1 MKKTLK
7 GLACAGLCCAML
19 TTTLATAACGG
30 SSLDTE
36 TRQLQLSTAALD
48 GNFNPFFYTSATD
61 GNILSMTQI
70 SMLSIDNEGQIKVG
84 YDEACA
90 VAYYNETMYD
100 AAGNPTTQ
108 GDENGKTV
116 YEFVLKNGLKF
127 SNGSDLT
134 IHDVLFNLYVYLDPS
149 YSGSST
155 LYSTNIVGLKAYR
168 AQDANVRDD
177 DEVDIDSEYNA
188 AAMNRINDM
197 LDWVDNS
204 PEAEIW
210 PDAGTD
216 LAKDVETTYK
226 LFEEEI
232 TSDWT
237 SIETSWYESYKN
249 SHRFTEAWQAYLFN
263 EGIIKVQTGP
273 VGDSLHAQLYE
284 DKNGNKKRD
293 DGELYYTTLDP
304 QQPGADG
311 GNEGEILGQDYADMV
326 AEASTEEK
334 ITEYINSVTGT
345 KPSRE
350 LAKMELQKKCCI
362 DIVYKNYHDKSSL
375 DDILLSWATGSN
387 VLVQFA
393 NEARSKHYEN
403 LKQNGELP
411 VPTVKG
417 ITTYVTSGTFKDK
430 AKGEVSLG
438 EEHYVL
444 RIEVNGI
451 DPKAVYNF
459 GFAVA
464 PLYYYSTTD
473 YAKKG
478 HKNYV
483 QEAMSD
489 TGGRAKDG
497 KQITHFGIEMGDAAF
512 FDDVLKASEKNKL
525 PVGAGSYKAS
535 TASGDDSADGNTF
548 YENNVVYFKRN
559 ENFHTLG
566 GGKDGGVQNAK
577 IKYVNYK
584 VMADDKIM
592 EALTTKAIDYGTPN
606 ATTTNVATVTGNSKF
621 LGSERYLTG
630 GYGYIGI
637 NPKYVPEYKVRQAIM
652 KSLNT
657 SYIISSYYGGTG
669 AGLAQVIYRPMSLTS
684 WAYPK
689 DNSGHYIGEYAGVA
703 YDSSLDEVKAL
714 IQQSGYE
721 ISDGVYTKTRMV
733 DGMSN
738 APIGTKLK
746 LTFTIAGQ
754 TTDHPTYRLFVN
766 TADDLNKI
774 GFDIT
779 VSTDIQALKKM
790 NSGNL
795 AIWAAAWS
803 AATDPDLY
811 QVYHKDSKATSVKNW
826 NYPNILNDPY
836 TWTYESEV
844 IEALSTKIMEARS
857 YSEKADRAP
866 VYAECLDKIMELYV
880 EMPTYQRQD
889 LCVYNKDVIDA
900 NSLVKNPN
908 NYIGLFDRIWDIDY
922 V

>member
-30 SSLDTE
+30 SKLDTE

-70 SMLSIDNEGQIKVG
+70 SMLSIDENGNIKVG

-100 AAGNPTTQ
+100 AAGNVTTQ

-116 YEFVLKNGLKF
+116 YEFVLKNGIKF
-127 SNGSDLT
+127 SDGSDLT

-168 AQDANVRDD
+168 AQDASVTDD
-177 DEVDIDSEYNA
+177 DEINIDSEYNA
-188 AAMNRINDM
+188 AAQNRIDAI
-197 LDWVDNS
+197 LDWVDDS
-204 PEAEIW
+204 PETETVPSDPKIAS
-210 PDAGTD
+210 
-216 LAKDVETTYK
+216 DVETTYK
-226 LFEEEI
+226 LFQEEI
-232 TSDWT
+232 ASDWT
-237 SIETSWYESYKN
+237 TIETSWYDSYKT
-249 SHRFTEAWQAYLFN
+249 SYRFTEAWQAYLFN
-263 EGIIKVQTGP
+263 EGIITVQRGAM
-273 VGDSLHAQLYE
+273 GESLNAPLY
-284 DKNGNKKRD
+284 DDTNNNGKRD

-304 QQPGADG
+304 QLPGADG
-311 GNEGEILGQDYADMV
+311 GNEGEVVGQDYIDMV
-326 AEASTEEK
+326 EAASTEEK
-334 ITEYINSVTGT
+334 ITEYINNATGT

-350 LAKMELQKKCCI
+350 LAKMELQKQCCLE
-362 DIVYKNYHDKSSL
+362 IVYQNYHDKSKL
-375 DDILLSWATGSN
+375 GEILSSWATSSN
-387 VLVQFA
+387 VLTQFA
-393 NEARSKHYEN
+393 NEARSEHYET

-417 ITTYVTSGTFKDK
+417 INTYVTSGTFHDK
-430 AKGEVSLG
+430 TNGDVQLG

-444 RIEVNGI
+444 RVEVNGI

-464 PLYYYSTTD
+464 PMYYYSTTD
-473 YAKKG
+473 YG
-478 HKNYV
+478 DNHKNYV
-483 QEAMSD
+483 QEAMD
-489 TGGRAKDG
+489 DNGGKALNGTK
-497 KQITHFGIEMGDAAF
+497 ITHFGIEFGDASF
-512 FDDVLKASEKNKL
+512 FDDVLKATEKNKL
-525 PVGAGSYKAS
+525 PVGAGAYQA
-535 TASGDDSADGNTF
+535 TTVSGGDPDGNTF

-559 ENFHTLG
+559 DNFYTLG

-584 VMADDKIM
+584 VMSDDKIM
-592 EALTTKAIDYGTPN
+592 EALTTKAIDFGTPN
-606 ATTTNVATVTGNSKF
+606 ATTTNVASVTNNSSF
-621 LGSERYLTG
+621 LGYERYLTG

-657 SYIISSYYGGTG
+657 SYIISDYYGGTS

-689 DNSGHYIGEYAGVA
+689 DAQGRPVGEYAGVA
-703 YDSSLDEVKAL
+703 YDSSLEEVKAL

-721 ISDGVYTKTRMV
+721 LVDGVYTKTKTV
-733 DGMSN
+733 DGMAN
-738 APIGTKLK
+738 ASLGTKLK

-754 TTDHPTYRLFVN
+754 TTDHPTYNLFVN
-766 TADDLNKI
+766 TARELNEI

-779 VSTDIQALKKM
+779 VTTDIQALKKM
-790 NSGNL
+790 NTGNL
-795 AIWAAAWS
+795 AVWAAAWT

-836 TWTYESEV
+836 TWSYESGIIDE
-844 IEALSTKIMEARS
+844 LSDKIMEARS
-857 YSEKADRAP
+857 YSNQSDRTP
-866 VYAECLDKIMELYV
+866 VYAECLDLIMSLYV

-889 LCVYNKDVIDA
+889 LCVYNKNVIDA

-908 NYIGLFDRIWDIDY
+908 NYIGLFDKIWEINY

>member
-30 SSLDTE
+30 SKLDTE

-70 SMLSIDNEGQIKVG
+70 SMLSIDKQGQIKVG

-100 AAGNPTTQ
+100 AAGKPTTQ

-168 AQDANVRDD
+168 AQDENVSDD
-177 DEVDIDSEYNA
+177 DEINIDSEYNA
-188 AAMNRINDM
+188 AAMNRINAI
-197 LDWVDNS
+197 LDWVEDSSETETVPADPNIAS
-204 PEAEIW
+204 
-210 PDAGTD
+210 
-216 LAKDVETTYK
+216 DVETTYK
-226 LFEEEI
+226 LFKEEI

-237 SIETSWYESYKN
+237 TIETSWRESYKN
-249 SHRFTEAWQAYLFN
+249 THRFTEAWQAYLFN

-273 VGDSLHAQLYE
+273 MGNSLHAQLYE
-284 DKNGNKKRD
+284 DKNNNGKRD

-326 AEASTEEK
+326 AAASTEEK

-350 LAKMELQKKCCI
+350 LAKMELQKKCCL
-362 DIVYKNYHDKSSL
+362 DIVYQNYHDKSSL

-393 NEARSKHYEN
+393 NEARSQHYED

-444 RIEVNGI
+444 RVEVNGI

-464 PLYYYSTTD
+464 PMYYYSTTD
-473 YAKKG
+473 YKG
-478 HKNYV
+478 KNYV
-483 QEAMSD
+483 QEAMND
-489 TGGRAKDG
+489 NGGKALNG
-497 KQITHFGIEMGDAAF
+497 AQITHFGIEMGDAAF
-512 FDDVLKASEKNKL
+512 FDDVLKATEKNKL
-525 PVGAGSYKAS
+525 PVGAGAYQTA
-535 TASGDDSADGNTF
+535 TASGGDATDGNTF
-548 YENNVVYFKRN
+548 FENNVVYFKRN

-566 GGKDGGVQNAK
+566 GGKEGGVQNAK

-606 ATTTNVATVTGNSKF
+606 ATTTNVATVTGNNF
-621 LGSERYLTG
+621 LGFARYLTG

-657 SYIISSYYGGTG
+657 SAIISNYYGGTG

-689 DNSGHYIGEYAGVA
+689 DSSGKNIGEYAGVA
-703 YDSSLDEVKAL
+703 YDPNLEDVKAL
-714 IQQSGYE
+714 IQQAGYE
-721 ISDGVYTKTRMV
+721 KVDGVYTKTTQV
-733 DGMSN
+733 DGMAN
-738 APIGTKLK
+738 AANGTKLK

-754 TTDHPTYRLFVN
+754 TTDHPTYKLFVD
-766 TADDLNKI
+766 TAKQLNDI

-779 VSTDIQALKKM
+779 VTTDIQALKKM
-790 NSGNL
+790 NTGNL
-795 AIWAAAWS
+795 AVWAAAWS

-811 QVYHKDSKATSVKNW
+811 QVYHMDSKATSVKNW
-826 NYPNILNDPY
+826 NYPNILNAPD
-836 TWTYESEV
+836 TWSYEMNV
-844 IEALSTKIMEARS
+844 IESLSDLIMKARS
-857 YSEKADRAP
+857 YSKQSDRAP
-866 VYAECLDKIMELYV
+866 VYAQCLDKIMELYV

-889 LCVYNKDVIDA
+889 LCVYNKEVIDA
-900 NSLVKNPN
+900 NSLVKDPN
-908 NYIGLFDRIWDIDY
+908 NYIGLFDRIWDINY